1 MPTEPPRLQGIHR
14 YPPMDRVIYGIPLA
28 QALTE
33 EIARLDAS
41 AVYVMASGTLTRQTD
56 VIETVR
62 GVLGNRMAGLCSK
75 IGAHTPRTDVVA
87 AANEARAANADLIL
101 TVGGGSVT
109 DAAKMVGLCLGN
121 DVTTPDQLDNFRA
134 SLTPD
139 GKTVRPPVNPPTIR
153 SVDVPTTLSA
163 GEFTAMAGC
172 TDTARNRKESYAH
185 PLMMA
190 QAVILDPAV
199 TIHTPEWLFLST
211 GIRALDHAVET
222 ICSTAPSPFSDGM
235 ALQALRLLAAG
246 LPAVK
251 ANPADLEARLNC
263 QLGSWL
269 SIMGAF
275 NNVPMGASHGIGHV
289 LGGTAHVPHGY
300 TSCIMLPHVLRFN
313 QPVNAARQAWVSQ
326 ALGHPDQPAADVVAA
341 LIAGLGLPGTLR
353 AVEVKPE
360 QLDEIAEGSMHDRWV
375 HTNPRK
381 IDGPAG
387 VRALL
392 DAAW

>member
-1 MPTEPPRLQGIHR
+1 MIHGIHR

-28 QALTE
+28 EALAE
-33 EIARLDAS
+33 EINRLDAR
-41 AVYVMASGTLTRQTD
+41 AVYVMASGTLNRETD
-56 VIETVR
+56 VVDTVR
-62 GVLGNRMAGLCSK
+62 RVLGNRLAGLCAK
-75 IGAHTPRTDVVA
+75 IGSHTPRIDVVA
-87 AANEARAANADLIL
+87 ATNEAREVKADLIL

-121 DVTTPDQLDNFRA
+121 DITAPEQLDRFRA
-134 SLTPD
+134 VVTPD
-139 GKTVRPPVNPPTIR
+139 GKTERPAVKPPPIR
-153 SVDVPTTLSA
+153 AVDVPTTLSA

-172 TDTARNRKESYAH
+172 TDTVRNRKEGYAH
-185 PLMMA
+185 PLMMPLT
-190 QAVILDPAV
+190 VILDPAV

-211 GIRALDHAVET
+211 GIRAVDHAVET
-222 ICSTAPSPFSDGM
+222 ICSISPTPFSDGM
-235 ALQALRLLAAG
+235 ALQALRLLSAG

-251 ANPADLEARLNC
+251 ANPGDLEARLNC
-263 QLGSWL
+263 QLGAWM
-269 SIMGAF
+269 SIMGAL

-300 TSCIMLPHVLRFN
+300 TSCVMLPVVLRFN
-313 QPVNAARQAWVSQ
+313 ASVSAERQKWVSE
-326 ALGHPDQPAADVVAA
+326 ALGRPVESAGDAVAA

-353 AVEVKPE
+353 DVGVTPE
-360 QLDEIAEGSMHDRWV
+360 QLDEVAVGSMHDRWV

-381 IDGPAG
+381 IDGPSG